1 MWLRDVEKITPK
13 VSSDDNEIQPIDS
26 EKEYKQYQSEE
37 DKELRERYK
46 KYSQQKEKIDLI
58 PLDELKRNEDRV
70 LGAVR
75 SSTKEEII
83 DRGIVVLKILNRTW
97 IAFTAPTIVKKF
109 LPNNNEGNSDN
120 ELFTI
125 EKGLIPLLDE
135 LKKDT
140 KEFYDNYQKSVEILK
155 SVDVSFVE
163 EEKLKKLLENLR
175 DKANKF
181 IEKDVRG
188 NLRELALLD
197 YDSYRQKFVEDNYSK
212 LRFLTEILQGAISQ
226 YKQGIAGKKLEKKI
240 EDNMLRFEV
249 GRSFCRLASLDD
261 ISDAPKELKDTC
273 ANFLEKINELNSEE
287 FFISSKEKESQTK
300 EGLDNQETEERL
312 LDEDLKKIVND
323 LEKKVDKYY
332 KEKQTLQNQLTE
344 ILTGVPQEDAEKQTQ
359 LEAKIQQ
366 QNQEQQALQIQPAYG
381 TPGSSNK

>member
-58 PLDELKRNEDRV
+58 PLDELKI

-125 EKGLIPLLDE
+125 EKGLIPLYIELDE

-197 YDSYRQKFVEDNYSK
+197 YDSYRQKFVEDNYS
-212 LRFLTEILQGAISQ
+212 RAISQ

-312 LDEDLKKIVND
+312 L
-323 LEKKVDKYY
+323 VDKYY